1 MVTLLQELD
10 RCYGDVWE
18 NSNDCACHKKNEEND
33 RVYMFLANL
42 NRNLDEVRGKILG
55 QKPLPSIREVFSKV
69 RCKETRRR
77 IMLQNQGFNSK
88 VDKQKKPWYEHYK
101 KPWHIKETC

>member
-1 MVTLLQELD
+1 
-10 RCYGDVWE
+10 
-18 NSNDCACHKKNEEND
+18 
-33 RVYMFLANL
+33 MFLANL
-42 NRNLDEVRGKILG
+42 NRNLDEVRGQILG
-55 QKPLPSIREVFSKV
+55 QKPLYSIREVFSKV